1 MTETYYYNSKN
12 IVDVGT
18 FNSASIVTCNL
29 TVPGILIANSSLS
42 NQSKGFTIL
51 YDQVNTACVN
61 LTNGI
66 KVNNNFGTNG
76 YVLTSTSNG
85 SIWDVPKTLWTSSSN
100 SAYTTT
106 SNIYYMCNVGIG
118 LTNPQTSLD
127 IFGSSRFTLN
137 TNQLYNT
144 PLPSNLLTGIRT
156 NYNFGYSI
164 SLNYNGTV
172 VIVGS
177 YSNNGNSTTIFRYNS
192 ITSNWQSPE
201 YLSNPNS
208 NYNFGYSVALSG
220 DGNTAIASSLLSANS
235 NLNGTVGV
243 YQYINNVWSDPTIL
257 TNIYNNSN
265 AQFGNKVGLSLD
277 GYTAVVN
284 APYSNTFGQY
294 ILVYKYNIY
303 NNQWSTPIS
312 LVPNIPSILNN
323 VSYGASFDINANGS
337 IICIGASGY
346 SNYTGL
352 ISVFSQITNTSNTSN
367 TSNIWTSNILPYPPS
382 VFFTGFSTSLAIS
395 GNGNTILSSCAVGSY
410 NSGPYV
416 YTYNS
421 NTNNWNVPIKL
432 ISILD
437 FTTNISI
444 DYTGATIIFSTP
456 ATNWYNGFAYGKT
469 YIYKNILNKW
479 CLLFNIYHSAPSTDT
494 TALRTKLS
502 GNGNILLYSS
512 YSYLSYTGFASIYDL
527 TPTITINNSKSS
539 LLYYNNSLINTGNL
553 INYGNGEFGNKD
565 GASVINKFYTNGA
578 FFSASSNIIRNESSG
593 FAVTGIAYSE
603 WITYYSSSLYTG
615 TYLTSYDGGN
625 SVNRMT
631 LVCNPLY
638 LSSYTTNGSLSV
650 INNNGQVSSS
660 SDIRLKSNVDYIN
673 YDATSKILL
682 LKPVTYEFK
691 ESLGTKH
698 IGFIAQDVEKIIPE
712 AVDGKKYDYEWQTNS
727 NNEPIFDNTSNIILT
742 DKPRY
747 RGLDDRAIIALLVK
761 SIQELENRI
770 RILESSNISIVS
782 SNVNI

>member
-12 IVDVGT
+12 IVDVGA
-18 FNSASIVTCNL
+18 FNSTSIITCNL
-29 TVPGILIANSSLS
+29 VVPGIFTANSSLS
-42 NQSKGFTIL
+42 NQSTGFNIL

-66 KVNNNFGTNG
+66 KINNSFGTNG
-76 YVLTSTSNG
+76 YILTSTSNG
-85 SIWDVPKTLWTSSSN
+85 SIWSVPNTLWTSSSN
-100 SAYTTT
+100 IGYTNT

-127 IFGSSRFTLN
+127 IFGSSRFSLN
-137 TNQLYNT
+137 NNLYNT
-144 PLPSNLLTGIRT
+144 PLPSNLINGIGPG
-156 NYNFGYSI
+156 YNFGTSI
-164 SLNYNGTV
+164 SLNYDGTIY
-172 VIVGS
+172 IVGS
-177 YSNNGNSTTIFRYNS
+177 GNSTTIFRYNS

-201 YLSNPNS
+201 YLSNPNI
-208 NYNFGYSVALSG
+208 NYYFGYSVALSG
-220 DGNTAIASSLLSANS
+220 DGNTAIASSILGNLS

-243 YQYINNVWSDPTIL
+243 YQYINNVWSAPTIL
-257 TNIYNNSN
+257 PNTIGINS
-265 AQFGNKVGLSLD
+265 QFGNKVGLSFD

-284 APYSNTFGQY
+284 APFTNTPLGQY

-303 NNQWSTPIS
+303 NSQWSTPVS
-312 LVPNIPSILNN
+312 LVPNVPSTLVN
-323 VSYGASFDINANGS
+323 VNYGASFDINANGS
-337 IICIGASGY
+337 IICVGASGY
-346 SNYTGL
+346 DTNNGL
-352 ISVFSQITNTSNTSN
+352 ICVFTQSSNT
-367 TSNIWTSNILPYPPS
+367 WTSNILPYPTYS
-382 VFFTGFSTSLAIS
+382 VGLGASLAINGS
-395 GNGNTILSSCAVGSY
+395 GNTIVTTCAVGTY

-416 YTYNS
+416 YTYNT
-421 NTNNWNVPIKL
+421 NTSNWNIPIKL

-437 FTTNISI
+437 FTNNISI
-444 DYTGATIIFSTP
+444 DYSGNTITFSAPT
-456 ATNWYNGFAYGKT
+456 TNFNNGYMYGKT
-469 YIYKNILNKW
+469 YIYKKILNNW
-479 CLLFNIYHSAPSTDT
+479 SLLFKLYHSSGSTSSSI
-494 TALRTKLS
+494 LKSKLS

-512 YSYLSYTGFASIYDL
+512 YSYLSYTGYASIYDL
-527 TPTITINNSKSS
+527 TPTITINNSTNS

-565 GASVINKFYTNGA
+565 GTPVTNKFYTNGA
-578 FFSASSNIIRNESSG
+578 FFTASSNIIRNESSG
-593 FAVTGIAYSE
+593 YSANSTAYSE

-638 LSSYTTNGSLSV
+638 LSSYTTDGSLSV
-650 INNNGQVSSS
+650 INGVGQISSS

-727 NNEPIFDNTSNIILT
+727 NNEPIFDDTSNIILT

-770 RILESSNISIVS
+770 RILESSNISS
-782 SNVNI
+782 SNL